1 MTDLYEDLKQ
11 KNSSQT
17 VQEEAGKRL
26 KNIKDEVDRM
36 KRAMEDKDKQ
46 IQGSPPF
53 QFTHVVVQT
62 EQCACADA
70 INNGKFCVPST

>member
-1 MTDLYEDLKQ
+1 MQNVTDLYEELKQ

-46 IQGSPPF
+46 IQGSPAF
-53 QFTHVVVQT
+53 
-62 EQCACADA
+62 
-70 INNGKFCVPST
+70 

>member
-1 MTDLYEDLKQ
+1 MQNVTDLYEDLKQ

-17 VQEEAGKRL
+17 VQEEARKRL

-36 KRAMEDKDKQ
+36 KRAMENKDKQ

-53 QFTHVVVQT
+53 
-62 EQCACADA
+62 
-70 INNGKFCVPST
+70 